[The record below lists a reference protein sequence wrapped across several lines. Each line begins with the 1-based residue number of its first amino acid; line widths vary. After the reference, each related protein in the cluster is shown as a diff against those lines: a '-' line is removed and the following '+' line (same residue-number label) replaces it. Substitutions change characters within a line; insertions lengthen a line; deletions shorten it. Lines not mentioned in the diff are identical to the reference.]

1 MYAIIS
7 ELEED
12 AAVQVMHL
20 WRQLN
25 EACGLQGIFNFPTP
39 HFTWFAAEY
48 LAIKKVVPAL
58 QAIIADTEP
67 LQIRTSGLGMFSG
80 DNPVLYLPIVKSMEL
95 SELHKEIWDQTQPYS
110 DDAKPYYSPQLWVPH
125 ITLALMDLTQ
135 ENLACAI
142 DSIAFESLELFLQVD
157 NLAVV
162 EQDGMEIGETLHQ
175 FKFE

>member
-1 MYAIIS
+1 
-7 ELEED
+7 
-12 AAVQVMHL
+12 
-20 WRQLN
+20 
-25 EACGLQGIFNFPTP
+25 
-39 HFTWFAAEY
+39 
-48 LAIKKVVPAL
+48 
-58 QAIIADTEP
+58 
-67 LQIRTSGLGMFSG
+67 MFSG

-142 DSIAFESLELFLQVD
+142 DSIAFEPLELFLQVD